1 MNPMEYILSH
11 QILAGR
17 YSKWIVLLQE
27 FDLKF
32 SNPKSKKSLIFAE
45 LMIDLPRAFDESV
58 VQDLLPDES
67 MFLIESYNPWYGD
80 ILIYLHTQHFW
91 PNLYKYDH
99 RRIRHQSRN
108 YHIIGDTL
116 YHRGVDMVLHRC
128 VIHYEAEKIL
138 ND

>member
-17 YSKWIVLLQE
+17 YSNWIVLLQE

-45 LMIDLPRAFDESV
+45 LMIDLPQAFDESV
-58 VQDLLPDES
+58 VQYLLPDES

-80 ILIYLHTQHFW
+80 ILIYLHTQHF
-91 PNLYKYDH
+91 
-99 RRIRHQSRN
+99 
-108 YHIIGDTL
+108 
-116 YHRGVDMVLHRC
+116 
-128 VIHYEAEKIL
+128 
-138 ND
+138 